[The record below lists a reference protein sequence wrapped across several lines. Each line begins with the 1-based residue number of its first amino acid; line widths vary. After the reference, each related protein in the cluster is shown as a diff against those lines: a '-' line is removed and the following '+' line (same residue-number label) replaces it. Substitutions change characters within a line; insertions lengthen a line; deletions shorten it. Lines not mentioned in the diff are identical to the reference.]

1 MTSIEIPNSVTTI
14 GFQAFEDC
22 SGLTSVTIGNSVVRI
37 GDEAFATCERLT
49 SINVANDNPNYC
61 SEEGVLFNK
70 VQTWL
75 IQYPCGKQGAYTIP
89 NSVTSIER
97 NAFNWCNGLTSVEI
111 PNSITS
117 IGDQAFASC
126 RRLTSINV
134 ANDNPNY
141 YSEDGVLFNKDK
153 TTLIQYPGGKQGAYT
168 IPNSVTNIGDEAFTG
183 CSLTSVKIPN
193 SITGIGDEVFSM
205 CSSLTSVT
213 IPNSVTSIGDWAFYG
228 CKTLTSIT
236 NYATEPQTIDANVF
250 NIVDKSACTLYVPAE
265 SVEAYKAADVWK
277 EFGIILP
284 IEDTLEPCILASGTC
299 GAEGD
304 NLTWTLSCDSVL
316 TISGTGAMAEY
327 YYSNTPWYDYRN
339 AIKSVVI
346 ANGVTTI
353 RYGAFAGC
361 ENLTSVTIPNSVTSI
376 GNYAF
381 EECTSLPVT
390 DNLRYA
396 DTYLVE
402 AVDKT
407 LDSYII
413 KEGTKWL
420 GEYAF
425 SDCSSLTSIE
435 IPNSVTN
442 IGEGAFIYCSSLT
455 SVTIGNNVTSIGDHA
470 FYNCTGL
477 TSITCEA
484 VTPPTLGS
492 KVFEYVNN
500 FIPLYVPAESVDTY
514 KVADQWKDFTN
525 ILSICFIASGTCGV
539 DGDNLTWKLNCDG
552 ALIISG
558 TGAMQNYDH
567 VFGSYAPWA
576 DYSSSI
582 KTVIITNGVINI
594 GQEAF
599 YGCTELISATIPHT
613 VTNIGDK
620 AFAYCTS
627 LTSVTNYAIPPQT
640 INANVFEY
648 VDISACTLYV
658 PAQSYAAY
666 KSVDVWK
673 EFGNI
678 EMIEEGAGLSCGEE
692 DSKLILFDWQYGFFK
707 ETDKDMW
714 CLMEMY
720 ESRIPENKDLRLHVQ
735 NQSPEANNISIEF
748 CRACI
753 PVSEGINFNI
763 AATAGQDS
771 AITFPRFWIEAIGWS
786 NYQLKVSSD
795 KEVHIWAELVEPI
808 RHDTVLIAQPVW
820 LMCDGVSEID
830 DLTGKWHR
838 ADSSDPSS
846 LQWND
851 TISGGF
857 DAEYATIVDTIYTF
871 QIIIPTIP
879 VLPAISDVLPALEVK
894 KGEVINIDAAKAAL
908 IAALDNGNDQS
919 KQAAREI
926 HWEYSTDGITFTEI
940 DATPVITEA
949 FSVRFRVI
957 TDCDVELTSAEVSNQ
972 TSGTEPVTYTINFV
986 NYDGSIIDSRAW
998 EEGTMPACAEPT
1010 KTDDDYIYCFAGWQ
1024 PQIKAV
1030 TETAT
1035 YQATYDVCGGWLSES
1050 VSWRYQGDTLVVFGN
1065 GVIPDYEQGTAPWNG
1080 FERTVHVV
1088 YVTDGISRIGEW
1100 AFADMSM
1107 NVVRIPESVTVIG
1120 ADAFKG
1126 SSSIES
1132 VYYEGFDYQWT
1143 AINFVNEYSNPM
1155 FYGTNLYA
1163 KETPVNKL
1171 TVSSTN
1177 IISANAFIGITA
1189 VEVASIETWCAVTIT
1204 HTETSY
1210 EPSFD
1215 LIVDGVIVTD
1225 VCLQEGVTQINPFVF
1240 RGCRSL
1246 QSVCIPASMQ
1256 QIGEDA
1262 FSHTPN
1268 LTKVLYAGSLE
1279 QWCDITFANAE
1290 ANPACHADLYFG
1302 EDKLGTRIEIPA
1314 SLTSIRAFAFPNKET
1329 LDVYFLSH
1337 NPSGYMLNSFGE
1349 PQEVGNKHFFVP
1361 CGTKEDYQH
1370 QLNYDASLFTENY
1383 TFYYQVLTS
1392 QEPIGSVQIVHA
1404 PDCEDQRLVIEAVPT
1419 NGYQFKLWSDG
1430 NTENPRTLVLMQD
1443 TALTAE
1449 FEKVKFSV
1457 KWQNF
1462 DGTELQSGEVEY
1474 GETPVYTGDTPAKPA
1489 DAQYTYSFSGWTPEV
1504 VAVTSEA
1511 TYTAVFESIAVEQD
1525 TIHVSDNSDLED
1537 IPGEEPNVVIEP
1549 GGEVNVSFWDIRLGV
1564 VTIVTTGGQSGQ
1576 IHNAENLANWR
1587 VFMEY
1592 KLNPFGQTAS
1602 PNLWY
1607 AFAVPFEVDIATGI
1621 TRAYGKKSHVPGVDF
1636 QILEYDGMLRAQTGK
1651 GWVKKDAGTLE
1662 PGTFYMIGI
1671 EGNCN
1676 RWLFEKKSG
1685 AAIQGDDH
1693 VNLNKY
1699 FAGNSDNGK
1708 HNGWNGK
1715 GNSRLE
1721 YSEMDLSGIAD
1732 YIYSYNN
1739 EFGKFELIAAAGL
1752 ELCVGQPFFIQ
1763 AGTDDSF
1770 DFMHGGGSHPM
1781 PALRA
1786 PQAAQPQM
1794 HFTLAG
1800 NQLHVGTDHLYV
1812 TMHED
1817 AAATY
1822 TIGRDVARMS
1832 MNCKTAAQLWC
1843 LSADGT
1849 ELAAHDIVMP
1859 EMETTIPMALF
1870 APKDGEY
1877 LFSMSARAMDGY
1889 EVELL
1894 HNGAYAATLFAN
1906 QPLVLTLNAGTTS
1919 DYSLRIRRK
1928 TPTGLEDV
1936 QGSNVQC
1943 TKVMENGVLY
1953 LMYGGTMYNVQG
1965 KKVK

>member
-1 MTSIEIPNSVTTI
+1 MKKLFTLLLTMAASVGAMFAEKVQIGDLYYNLDATSQTAEVTSQNSSYPKWSTTIATANIPSSVEYNSVTYSVTSIGNNAFYECTGLTSVTIPNSVTTIGYYAFEYCSGLTSIEIPNSVTSIGDYAFSGCSDLTSPVYNAHVFAYMPTSYSGAYTI
-14 GFQAFEDC
+14 PDGIESIADGAFYGCTGLTSVTIPNSVTSIGIEAFYYCTGLTSVNIPNSVTNIGEYAFSGC
-22 SGLTSVTIGNSVVRI
+22 SGLTSVTIPNSVTSIGEEAFFYCTGLTSVTIGNSVTSI
-37 GDEAFATCERLT
+37 GGSAFADCTSLTSVTIGNSVTSIGYGAFHGCSGLT
-49 SINVANDNPNYC
+49 SINVASDNSNYC
-61 SEEGVLFNK
+61 SV
-70 VQTWL
+70 
-75 IQYPCGKQGAYTIP
+75 
-89 NSVTSIER
+89 
-97 NAFNWCNGLTSVEI
+97 
-111 PNSITS
+111 
-117 IGDQAFASC
+117 
-126 RRLTSINV
+126 
-134 ANDNPNY
+134 
-141 YSEDGVLFNKDK
+141 DGVLFNKDK

-168 IPNSVTNIGDEAFTG
+168 IPNSVTSIVSSAFEG
-183 CSLTSVKIPN
+183 CR
-193 SITGIGDEVFSM
+193 G
-205 CSSLTSVT
+205 LTSVT
-213 IPNSVTSIGDWAFYG
+213 IPNSVTSIGMSAFYG
-228 CKTLTSIT
+228 CSGLTSIEIPNSVISIGGGAFYGCSSLTSVTIPNSVISIGNYAFAYCIGLTSVT
-236 NYATEPQTIDANVF
+236 NYATTPQAINANVF
-250 NIVDKSACTLYVPAE
+250 NNVNKSIPLYVPAE
-265 SVEAYKAADVWK
+265 SVETYKAADVWK
-277 EFGIILP
+277 EFGNILP
-284 IEDTLEPCILASGTC
+284 IEGT
-299 GAEGD
+299 
-304 NLTWTLSCDSVL
+304 SCFK
-316 TISGTGAMAEY
+316 
-327 YYSNTPWYDYRN
+327 P
-339 AIKSVVI
+339 
-346 ANGVTTI
+346 I
-353 RYGAFAGC
+353 RLDWEQGNIHRAG
-361 ENLTSVTIPNSVTSI
+361 ENLW
-376 GNYAF
+376 Y
-381 EECTSLPVT
+381 
-390 DNLRYA
+390 
-396 DTYLVE
+396 
-402 AVDKT
+402 
-407 LDSYII
+407 
-413 KEGTKWL
+413 
-420 GEYAF
+420 
-425 SDCSSLTSIE
+425 
-435 IPNSVTN
+435 
-442 IGEGAFIYCSSLT
+442 YC
-455 SVTIGNNVTSIGDHA
+455 G
-470 FYNCTGL
+470 
-477 TSITCEA
+477 
-484 VTPPTLGS
+484 
-492 KVFEYVNN
+492 
-500 FIPLYVPAESVDTY
+500 
-514 KVADQWKDFTN
+514 
-525 ILSICFIASGTCGV
+525 
-539 DGDNLTWKLNCDG
+539 
-552 ALIISG
+552 
-558 TGAMQNYDH
+558 
-567 VFGSYAPWA
+567 
-576 DYSSSI
+576 
-582 KTVIITNGVINI
+582 
-594 GQEAF
+594 
-599 YGCTELISATIPHT
+599 
-613 VTNIGDK
+613 
-620 AFAYCTS
+620 
-627 LTSVTNYAIPPQT
+627 
-640 INANVFEY
+640 
-648 VDISACTLYV
+648 
-658 PAQSYAAY
+658 
-666 KSVDVWK
+666 
-673 EFGNI
+673 
-678 EMIEEGAGLSCGEE
+678 
-692 DSKLILFDWQYGFFK
+692 
-707 ETDKDMW
+707 
-714 CLMEMY
+714 
-720 ESRIPENKDLRLHVQ
+720 
-735 NQSPEANNISIEF
+735 
-748 CRACI
+748 
-753 PVSEGINFNI
+753 
-763 AATAGQDS
+763 
-771 AITFPRFWIEAIGWS
+771 
-786 NYQLKVSSD
+786 VSSD
-795 KEVHIWAELVEPI
+795 LIPANKDIRLHFENLSQNTNSAHATITLNCAGDDYNNENHFSIPANDEALIDIERDFFEDKGWPQFLLINYQSDYDSRIRLELIPKQ
-808 RHDTVLIAQPVW
+808 RHDTLIVGPEIW
-820 LMCDGVSEID
+820 YMCEGESVTD
-830 DLTGKWHR
+830 DLTGKSHR
-838 ADSSDPSS
+838 ADSSDPAS

-857 DAEYATIVDTIYTF
+857 DAEHAMITDTIYTF

-879 VLPAISDVLPALEVK
+879 ILPAISDVLPALEVK

-926 HWEYSTDGITFTEI
+926 HWEYSTDGVTFTEI
-940 DATPVITEA
+940 DATPVTTEA

-957 TDCDVELTSAEVSNQ
+957 TDCDVELISAEVSNQ

-986 NYDGSIIDSRAW
+986 NYDGSVIDSRAW

-1024 PQIKAV
+1024 PQIKTV

-1050 VSWRYQGDTLVVFGN
+1050 VSWKYQGDTLVVFGN

-1088 YVTDGISRIGEW
+1088 YVADGISRIGEW

-1107 NVVRIPESVTVIG
+1107 SVVRIPESVTVIG

-1171 TVSSTN
+1171 TVSSTD

-1383 TFYYQVLTS
+1383 TFHYQVLTS
-1392 QEPIGSVQIVHA
+1392 QEPMGNVQIVHA

-1430 NTENPRTLVLMQD
+1430 NTENPRTLVLTQD

-1449 FEKVKFSV
+1449 FEKIRYMVTFL
-1457 KWQNF
+1457 NF

-1474 GETPVYTGDTPAKPA
+1474 GETPVYTGETPTKPA

-1504 VAVTSEA
+1504 MAVTSEA

-1537 IPGEEPNVVIEP
+1537 ISGEEPNVVIEP
-1549 GGEVNVSFWDIRLGV
+1549 GGEVNVSFWDVRLGV

-1587 VFMEY
+1587 IFMEY

-1636 QILEYDGMLRAQTGK
+1636 QILEYDGWLRATTGK

-1685 AAIQGDDH
+1685 ANIQGDSH
-1693 VNLNKY
+1693 MNLNQY

-1739 EFGKFELIAAAGL
+1739 EFGKFELKAAAGI

-1763 AGTDDSF
+1763 ASADASF
-1770 DFMHGGGSHPM
+1770 DFVHNGGTHPM

-1786 PQAAQPQM
+1786 PQTANPQM
-1794 HFTLAG
+1794 HFTLTSD
-1800 NQLHVGTDHLYV
+1800 QMHVGTDHMYV

-1817 AAATY
+1817 AVTTY

-1849 ELAAHDIVMP
+1849 EQAAHDIALP
-1859 EMETTIPMALF
+1859 ETETVIPLGLF

-1877 LFSMSARAMDGY
+1877 LLNMSPRATDDF

-1894 HNGAYAATLFAN
+1894 YNGTYAATLFAD
-1906 QPLVLTLNAGTTS
+1906 QPLVLDLNAGTTT
-1919 DYSLRIRRK
+1919 DYSLRIRRRM
-1928 TPTGLEDV
+1928 PTGIDQLQMTNDK
-1936 QGSNVQC
+1936 C
-1943 TKVMENGVLY
+1943 TKVLIDNHLY
-1953 LMYGGTMYNVQG
+1953 ILKGEHIFDAQG
-1965 KKVK
+1965 KLVK